1 MLCVKYVYN
10 NFIKSMRTTLE
21 LINNDGDDKET
32 KQADFYA
39 QIIKI
44 IVRIDCC
51 VSVIE
56 AIVDYLPPMTA

>member
-10 NFIKSMRTTLE
+10 NFIKSMRTTH
-21 LINNDGDDKET
+21 NDGDDEET
-32 KQADFYA
+32 KLADFYA

>member
-1 MLCVKYVYN
+1 
-10 NFIKSMRTTLE
+10 MRTTLE

-32 KQADFYA
+32 KLADFYA